1 MAVNKTQLLGF
12 LGGEPEVR
20 FFQDGTATARVS
32 LATTDKYKDKKTNE
46 VKEKTE
52 WHNVV
57 FFGKL
62 AEIAGE
68 YLKKGAQVF
77 VEGKLRTR
85 KWTDKQGVDRYTTE
99 IVVNDLQMLGK
110 KPAGDDIQH
119 AAPAHTA
126 APMPE
131 DNDQDIPF

>member
-12 LGGEPEVR
+12 LGGDPEVR
-20 FFQDGTATARVS
+20 YFGDGTATARIS
-32 LATTDKYKDKKTNE
+32 LATTDKYKDKKSNE

-110 KPAGDDIQH
+110 KPANDIPNT
-119 AAPAHTA
+119 APAHTA
-126 APMPE
+126 APLPE
-131 DNDQDIPF
+131 DDDQDIPF